1 MIQEKENYLLAA
13 RNKLN
18 WSRKEASD
26 ATGNLISEDKLRRL
40 ETESNKTVDPEDV
53 LLLAEAYGDPALIH
67 YYCRE
72 ACPIGRKL
80 NGPREAFSG
89 DVSHIVLNVLHSLN
103 ELQAREGQMVRIFR
117 DEKLD
122 DSERKDFEAILTEM
136 KELKRQIEALQLWA
150 MTRA

>member
-103 ELQAREGQMVRIFR
+103 ELQAREEQMVRIFR

>member
-89 DVSHIVLNVLHSLN
+89 DVSHIMLNVLHSLN